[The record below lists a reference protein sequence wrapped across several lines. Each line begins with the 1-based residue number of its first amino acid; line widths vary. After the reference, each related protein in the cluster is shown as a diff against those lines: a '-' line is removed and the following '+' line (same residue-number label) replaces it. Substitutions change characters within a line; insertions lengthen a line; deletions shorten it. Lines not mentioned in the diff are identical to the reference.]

1 MRGGQVRVAGAA
13 RAHESSGSG
22 PPGRAFVK
30 SKTILLV
37 DDSEV
42 VLLTEQMLLSPKYE
56 LLVARDGEEGVAMAL
71 AEKPDLILMDVV
83 MPKLGG
89 FEACRELRR
98 HVETEQIP
106 VVMVTTRGEWSNV
119 ETGFDAGCND
129 YVTKPIQGTELLE
142 KIKNLIGD

>member
-1 MRGGQVRVAGAA
+1 MRGGQIRVSGGTP
-13 RAHESSGSG
+13 AHETSGSG
-22 PPGRAFVK
+22 SPGRAFVK

-89 FEACRELRR
+89 CEACRELRPEFT
-98 HVETEQIP
+98 VTPIP
-106 VVMVTTRGEWSNV
+106 GSRRSV
-119 ETGFDAGCND
+119 
-129 YVTKPIQGTELLE
+129 
-142 KIKNLIGD
+142 